1 MAQDVYIVGAA
12 RLPIG
17 KFGGK
22 LARLSLTELGTT
34 AASAAIERSGIP
46 AAEIYTAVASNV
58 MPVIPSDLY
67 ISRKV
72 AIGVGMPES
81 STAMG
86 VNRLCGSG
94 VQAVVSAAQ
103 LLQSGDGTVA
113 LAIGAESMSQAP
125 YSVEGARFGKRMG
138 DGKLYDWLTG
148 ALSCPFGTG
157 HMGVTAENVAS
168 DHNISRERQDEFSA
182 QSQRRAAAARAEG
195 VHAEEIVPVGDLDFD
210 EHVRETSVDKLA
222 QLKPVFAKDGT
233 VTPGNASGINDGAAA
248 VVLATAEQVS
258 TRNLEPLAK
267 IVSWAIAGVD
277 PTRMGVGPIA
287 AVPKALEKA
296 GLTLDD
302 IDLIESN
309 EAFAAQAIAVQDELG
324 FDPEK
329 TNIYGGAVAHG
340 HPVGATGVILITKL
354 AYALRRLNKRYGLV
368 TMCIG
373 GGQGI
378 ALIIENESENK
389 SENEGAK

>member
-17 KFGGK
+17 KFGGS

-46 AAEIYTAVASNV
+46 AAEIDTAVASNV

-195 VHAEEIVPVGDLDFD
+195 VHAEEIVAVGDLDFD

-222 QLKPVFAKDGT
+222 QLKPAFAKDGT

-296 GLTLDD
+296 GLTLND

-340 HPVGATGVILITKL
+340 HPVGATGVIFITKL

-378 ALIIENESENK
+378 ALIIENESEN
-389 SENEGAK
+389 EGAK